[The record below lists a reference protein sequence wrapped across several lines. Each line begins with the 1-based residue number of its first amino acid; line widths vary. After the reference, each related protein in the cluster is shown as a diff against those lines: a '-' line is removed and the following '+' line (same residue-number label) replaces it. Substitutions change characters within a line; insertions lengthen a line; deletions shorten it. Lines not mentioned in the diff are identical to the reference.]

1 MYICHNGHTV
11 SFYTYRMTDGSLCL
25 TGPHSIVS
33 IQLPSLFI
41 YSTELEGFSSK
52 RSVRTLYM
60 YVATLVNFAHQLEI
74 HLCLVINSR
83 ESKAWVVSNVDLVYC
98 CYVD

>member
-1 MYICHNGHTV
+1 
-11 SFYTYRMTDGSLCL
+11 MTDGSLCL

-52 RSVRTLYM
+52 RSVRVIYM
-60 YVATLVNFAHQLEI
+60 YVATVFNFTHQLEI
-74 HLCLVINSR
+74 HSCLVINSR
-83 ESKAWVVSNVDLVYC
+83 ESKGVDGKYFGFSLIFPIMQIEWIWRY
-98 CYVD
+98 